1 MKYCRTCGKKIEE
14 CTCSKNSLLIPFII
28 TLVVAAFIIGI
39 IVYIFVI
46 GPFMGST
53 PSF

>member
-14 CTCSKNSLLIPFII
+14 CTCSKNPLLVPFII

-46 GPFMGST
+46 A
-53 PSF
+53 PSMHGF

>member
-14 CTCSKNSLLIPFII
+14 CTCSKNPLLIPFII
-28 TLVVAAFIIGI
+28 ISVVTVLIIGV

-46 GPFMGST
+46 VPSMGGT
-53 PSF
+53 PGF